1 MDWKLAMRAGKNMFG
16 FHSLFREYSGT
27 FNVREIPSKSR
38 IVLDGLHP
46 FDIQKSRVTLV
57 VNGTEIKSL
66 EEGEYLDR
74 LVGEADIS
82 TLLKRGKNE
91 IQIETT
97 SIFDE
102 AEALGHIVYL
112 VGDFGLEL
120 DEDGQWQVVKPKT
133 KFIGSWHEHGYPFY
147 SGVGIYEQE
156 LKVQPSWVSYRWIVL
171 AIERMADLVEV
182 VVNDKKA
189 GVLAWEPLE
198 LDVMPQ
204 LHQGWNK
211 FAIKVTNS
219 MTNLLVMEPTESGL
233 FGKIALKAYPVR

>member
-1 MDWKLAMRAGKNMFG
+1 
-16 FHSLFREYSGT
+16 
-27 FNVREIPSKSR
+27 
-38 IVLDGLHP
+38 
-46 FDIQKSRVTLV
+46 
-57 VNGTEIKSL
+57 
-66 EEGEYLDR
+66 
-74 LVGEADIS
+74 
-82 TLLKRGKNE
+82 
-91 IQIETT
+91 
-97 SIFDE
+97 
-102 AEALGHIVYL
+102 
-112 VGDFGLEL
+112 
-120 DEDGQWQVVKPKT
+120 
-133 KFIGSWHEHGYPFY
+133 
-147 SGVGIYEQE
+147 
-156 LKVQPSWVSYRWIVL
+156 VQPSWVSYRWIVL